1 MIQNVM
7 RKAVIPT
14 AIRHRPLKMD
24 DWGISFD
31 AYKELYHFCQQYN
44 DKKREAESLLM
55 QSTQSGGEGLPHGKG
70 GVSDPVSRA
79 AIRREVLLRD
89 VAMIEQAAIGA
100 DAQLYPYILRAVTTK
115 DGMRS
120 ISPPCGERQFRAA
133 RRRFFYLLWQMK
145 NGRL

>member
-1 MIQNVM
+1 M
-7 RKAVIPT
+7 AV
-14 AIRHRPLKMD
+14 RQRPLKMD

-31 AYKELYHFCQQYN
+31 AYKELYHFCQQYRE
-44 DKKREAESLLM
+44 KKQEAEDLLTPPPGW
-55 QSTQSGGEGLPHGKG
+55 QEVAALPDESGCILPRGQG

-79 AIRREVLLRD
+79 AIRREQLLRD

-100 DAQLYPYILRAVTTK
+100 DPTLYSYILRAVTTK
-115 DGMRS
+115 DGMRT
-120 ISPPCGERQFRAA
+120 IRPPCGDRQFRAA

>member
-1 MIQNVM
+1 M
-7 RKAVIPT
+7 IPT

-31 AYKELYHFCQQYN
+31 AYKELYHFCQQYSE
-44 DKKREAESLLM
+44 KKREAADLLNPFA
-55 QSTQSGGEGLPHGKG
+55 QSDGMPHGKG

-79 AIRREVLLRD
+79 AIRREQLLRD

-100 DAQLYPYILRAVTTK
+100 DAQLYSYILRAVTTK

-133 RRRFFYLLWQMK
+133 RRRFFHLLWQMK

>member
-1 MIQNVM
+1 M
-7 RKAVIPT
+7 
-14 AIRHRPLKMD
+14 KMD

-31 AYKELYHFCQQYN
+31 AYKELYHFCQQYGE
-44 DKKREAESLLM
+44 KKREAADLLNP
-55 QSTQSGGEGLPHGKG
+55 SAQSGGDGMPHGQS

-79 AIRREVLLRD
+79 AIRREQLLRD

-100 DAQLYPYILRAVTTK
+100 DAQLYGYILRAVTTK

-120 ISPPCGERQFRAA
+120 INPPCGERQFRAA